1 MSGLLARSVLSPVP
15 GTLVC
20 GLAFTLLLLGCGGS
34 LYVLLGGTDGA
45 LAQAL
50 AYSDVLFAG
59 AVLVWLANTF
69 ASALRGSG
77 NTAIPAIALITAAL
91 VQIPLSG
98 ALTLGWWPF
107 PALGIRGTALSY
119 ALGLH
124 TFFNHPI
131 AVAGPSASGDLSMN
145 EALMRRAFGLI
156 AGPISNGIAAFL
168 GWLMGGVLPERTM

>member
-1 MSGLLARSVLSPVP
+1 LTENLRVARFYFVLLALFTVGRWAQSLGQVEYAKGHHVFSIVTLTFLSS
-15 GTLVC
+15 TYFA
-20 GLAFTLLLLGCGGS
+20 AFCRKWRGYTLLQAVMLGMM
-34 LYVLLGGTDGA
+34 LG
-45 LAQAL
+45 LVAQ
-50 AYSDVLFAG
+50 V
-59 AVLVWLANTF
+59 VIF
-69 ASALRGSG
+69 AS
-77 NTAIPAIALITAAL
+77 
-91 VQIPLSG
+91 
-98 ALTLGWWPF
+98 
-107 PALGIRGTALSY
+107 TALSY

>member
-1 MSGLLARSVLSPVP
+1 VTLTFLSS
-15 GTLVC
+15 TYFA
-20 GLAFTLLLLGCGGS
+20 AFCRKWRGYTLLQAVMLGMM
-34 LYVLLGGTDGA
+34 LG
-45 LAQAL
+45 LVAQI
-50 AYSDVLFAG
+50 VI
-59 AVLVWLANTF
+59 F
-69 ASALRGSG
+69 AS
-77 NTAIPAIALITAAL
+77 
-91 VQIPLSG
+91 
-98 ALTLGWWPF
+98 
-107 PALGIRGTALSY
+107 TALSY

>member
-1 MSGLLARSVLSPVP
+1 MTENLRVARFYFVLLALFTVGRWAQSLGQVEYAKGHHVFSIVTLTFLSS
-15 GTLVC
+15 TYFA
-20 GLAFTLLLLGCGGS
+20 AFCRKWRGYTLLQAVMLGMM
-34 LYVLLGGTDGA
+34 LG
-45 LAQAL
+45 LVAQI
-50 AYSDVLFAG
+50 VI
-59 AVLVWLANTF
+59 F
-69 ASALRGSG
+69 AS
-77 NTAIPAIALITAAL
+77 
-91 VQIPLSG
+91 
-98 ALTLGWWPF
+98 
-107 PALGIRGTALSY
+107 TALSY